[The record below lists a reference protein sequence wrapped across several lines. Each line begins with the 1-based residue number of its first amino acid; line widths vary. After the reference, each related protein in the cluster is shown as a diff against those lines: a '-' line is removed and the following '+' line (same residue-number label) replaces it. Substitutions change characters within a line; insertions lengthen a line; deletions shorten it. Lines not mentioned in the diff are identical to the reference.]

1 MFPLYRVSR
10 KSKYVCVRKSGYLH
24 SNMIFSQS
32 DKGLS
37 FLALVYWPKDWKQ
50 CKGNQ
55 WDLVKWPAHGM
66 KEEDACLIKNEDT
79 ATLELVWQGP
89 ITMNSQQLRISS
101 TSVTIRI
108 KFKVLSLAYNRFF
121 SPWAL
126 LTLLAKYSMCVV
138 VEELSGEC

>member
-1 MFPLYRVSR
+1 
-10 KSKYVCVRKSGYLH
+10 
-24 SNMIFSQS
+24 
-32 DKGLS
+32 
-37 FLALVYWPKDWKQ
+37 
-50 CKGNQ
+50 
-55 WDLVKWPAHGM
+55 M
-66 KEEDACLIKNEDT
+66 KEEDVCLIKNEDT

-126 LTLLAKYSMCVV
+126 LTLSAEYSMFVV
-138 VEELSGEC
+138 VGELSGEC